1 MAMVEDLQCL
11 KAIALMGGCKR
22 SVWAS
27 SQTLGHAL
35 EISPQMASRRLI
47 SLERQRL
54 INCTI
59 RPDGQH
65 IAITKEGE
73 EVLRQEY
80 AEYCRIFG
88 HEKGHFVLEGVI
100 IDGLG
105 EGRYYVKIPRYHQQF
120 VEKLGFEPY
129 PGTLNVKLNQPSIQ
143 IRKKLDSL
151 GWINID
157 GFEADGRTFGNA
169 RCLLCTIGGYPCAIV
184 VPGRSHYPEDI
195 VEILSPVQL
204 RNVLKIDAQDR
215 VTVEVD
221 YD

>member
-1 MAMVEDLQCL
+1 M
-11 KAIALMGGCKR
+11 
-22 SVWAS
+22 
-27 SQTLGHAL
+27 
-35 EISPQMASRRLI
+35 
-47 SLERQRL
+47 
-54 INCTI
+54 
-59 RPDGQH
+59 
-65 IAITKEGE
+65 
-73 EVLRQEY
+73 LRQEY